1 MLEFKQFEPDD
12 EPQPNEKKYD
22 TIIPVVEKKIV
33 EFLKERTI
41 LYGYAVISSNLAINF
56 VG

>member
-41 LYGYAVISSNLAINF
+41 LYGYAFISSNLAINF